1 MRFWAFVWRR
11 TSRGATMRLETGGLI
26 DRTHPVRFSFGG
38 DVLTGFQGD
47 TLASALLANDVRLIG
62 RSFKYHRPRGVMTA
76 SPEEPNALVEVF
88 AGDRVFPNIRATVQ
102 ELHDGL
108 NARPQ
113 NCWPS
118 LRWDLLAL
126 NDLMHP
132 FLGAGFYYKTFMW
145 PRAWWERV
153 YEPLIRRAAGL
164 GRLSGK
170 DDQVPHD
177 KAFAHCDVL
186 VIGAGPAGLIA
197 ARAAAE
203 AGADVILA
211 DEDFLPGGRLNAESW
226 QIDGQPASAWAA
238 ATMRDLAARD
248 NVRIMTRTAVIGVY
262 DGGIYGALERVGAHR
277 PRLADGMPMSTF
289 WRIAAGQAIMATGA
303 HERPLLFPGN
313 DRPGVMQAGALRA
326 YVNRFGVAPGR
337 RIAVLGS
344 GPGALATVRDCH
356 AAGVTVAAL
365 INPAGD
371 PGPVAGVG
379 RVYPAAQVLG
389 TEGRHGLT
397 GVTVGTPAGPRRI
410 GADCL
415 AVAGGMV
422 PVVHLSCHLG
432 AKPVWDG
439 DLAAF
444 VPKPGAV
451 PGLWPAGAA
460 AGARSLVAALQSGA
474 RAAGDALAALGRT
487 APDFALPEADAPDA
501 APSPPIW
508 RAGEGKRVWVDFQND
523 VTVKDIRLAQQEGF
537 RSPEHTKRYTT
548 LGMAPDQGKT
558 ANLNALATIAEA
570 QGRAMADMAP
580 TTFRPPYA
588 PVPIAALGAHGRG
601 KGFAPER
608 RTPSDAACCA
618 AGAPMIEA
626 GLWYRPSNFPAPGET
641 TWREACDRE
650 VRMVREAVGV
660 ADVSTLGK
668 IEIAGPDA
676 ARLLDLVYTGTFSSL
691 KPGRV
696 RYGLMLR
703 EDGHVMDDGT
713 TARLGEDRW
722 LMTTTTAAAGQVM
735 RNLEFAAQVL
745 LPRARVALAS
755 VTDRWAQFAVAGP
768 RARDMLAGLV
778 EADISADAWPFM
790 ACGPVTVAGI
800 PGRLFRISFSGELA
814 YEVAVPAR
822 HGPALWDRLVA
833 AAQAHGGGPYGMEAL
848 NVLRIEKGFL
858 THAELHGR
866 TTAFDL
872 GLERMISDRKD
883 CIGKVAAGRPGLTG
897 PEREQLVGLTPTDP
911 AAMPY
916 PGAHLFAE
924 GADAKAPGSQGYV
937 TSAGYSPT
945 LGTHIALGFL
955 RDGRARHGETI
966 RLVDHLRKVD
976 IPCRVGPTVFF
987 DPEGARVRA

>member
-1 MRFWAFVWRR
+1 MTSFW
-11 TSRGATMRLETGGLI
+11 
-26 DRTHPVRFSFGG
+26 
-38 DVLTGFQGD
+38 
-47 TLASALLANDVRLIG
+47 
-62 RSFKYHRPRGVMTA
+62 
-76 SPEEPNALVEVF
+76 
-88 AGDRVFPNIRATVQ
+88 
-102 ELHDGL
+102 
-108 NARPQ
+108 
-113 NCWPS
+113 
-118 LRWDLLAL
+118 
-126 NDLMHP
+126 P

-145 PRAWWERV
+145 PRAFWEGL

-170 DDQVPHD
+170 DDQLPHD

-197 ARAAAE
+197 ARAAAA

-248 NVRIMTRTAVIGVY
+248 NVRIMTRTAVVGVY

-356 AAGVTVAAL
+356 AARIGVAAL
-365 INPAGD
+365 IDPVGD

-439 DLAAF
+439 DLGAF

-668 IEIAGPDA
+668 IEIAGAGCSAASRSGLYWHILQPEAGPRPLWPDA
-676 ARLLDLVYTGTFSSL
+676 ARGWPCD
-691 KPGRV
+691 GRWHH
-696 RYGLMLR
+696 R
-703 EDGHVMDDGT
+703 
-713 TARLGEDRW
+713 
-722 LMTTTTAAAGQVM
+722 AAG
-735 RNLEFAAQVL
+735 RG
-745 LPRARVALAS
+745 PLA
-755 VTDRWAQFAVAGP
+755 D
-768 RARDMLAGLV
+768 D
-778 EADISADAWPFM
+778 
-790 ACGPVTVAGI
+790 
-800 PGRLFRISFSGELA
+800 
-814 YEVAVPAR
+814 
-822 HGPALWDRLVA
+822 HH
-833 AAQAHGGGPYGMEAL
+833 HGGGGPG
-848 NVLRIEKGFL
+848 
-858 THAELHGR
+858 HAESGVCRPGAAAARPGCARLRHRPLGTVRRGGPPGARHAGGAGGSRYLGRCLALHGMR
-866 TTAFDL
+866 SGDRGGHPRAAF
-872 GLERMISDRKD
+872 
-883 CIGKVAAGRPGLTG
+883 PH
-897 PEREQLVGLTPTDP
+897 LV
-911 AAMPY
+911 
-916 PGAHLFAE
+916 F
-924 GADAKAPGSQGYV
+924 
-937 TSAGYSPT
+937 
-945 LGTHIALGFL
+945 
-955 RDGRARHGETI
+955 GRAR
-966 RLVDHLRKVD
+966 L
-976 IPCRVGPTVFF
+976 
-987 DPEGARVRA
+987 

>member
-1 MRFWAFVWRR
+1 
-11 TSRGATMRLETGGLI
+11 MRLDGGLI
-26 DRTHPVRFSFGG
+26 DRSRPLRFSFGG
-38 DVLTGFQGD
+38 EVLTGFQGD

-76 SPEEPNALVEVF
+76 GPEEPNALVEVF
-88 AGDRVFPNIRATVQ
+88 AGSRIFPNIRATVQ

-108 NARPQ
+108 NVRPQ

-118 LRWDLLAL
+118 VRWDAL
-126 NDLMHP
+126 EVNDLLHR

-145 PRAWWERV
+145 PQNWWERV

-177 KAFAHCDVL
+177 KAFAQCDL
-186 VIGAGPAGLIA
+186 MVIGAGPAGLLA
-197 ARAAAE
+197 AHIAAE

-211 DEDFLPGGRLNAESW
+211 DEDFLPGGRLNAERW
-226 QIDGQPASAWAA
+226 TVAGRPGADWAA
-238 ATMRDLAARD
+238 TLVANLAARD
-248 NVRIMTRTAVIGVY
+248 NVRIMTRTAVVGAY
-262 DGGIYGALERVGAHR
+262 DGGIYGALERVGAHL
-277 PRLADGMPMSTF
+277 PSLPDGLPMTTF
-289 WRIAAGQAIMATGA
+289 WRIAARQAVMATGA
-303 HERPLLFPGN
+303 HERPVLFPGN
-313 DRPGVMQAGALRA
+313 DRPGVMQAGAVRA

-344 GPGALATVRDCH
+344 GAAARATVADCV
-356 AAGVTVAAL
+356 AAGATVTAL
-365 INPAGD
+365 VDPAGD
-371 PGPVAGVG
+371 PGPVAGAA
-379 RVYPAAQVLG
+379 RVFPNARVLG
-389 TEGRHGLT
+389 TEGRYGLT
-397 GVTVGTPAGPRRI
+397 GLRVTTPAGPRRI
-410 GADCL
+410 DADCL

-422 PVVHLSCHLG
+422 PVLHLSCHLG
-432 AKPVWDG
+432 ARPVWDAALG
-439 DLAAF
+439 AF
-444 VPKPGAV
+444 VPRPGAV

-460 AGARSLVAALQSGA
+460 AGARSLTQAFASAV
-474 RAAGDALAALGRT
+474 RAAGDALAALGL
-487 APDFALPEADAPDA
+487 ALPDMPLPHADAP
-501 APSPPIW
+501 PPETGHPAW
-508 RAGEGKRVWVDFQND
+508 RAGEGGRIWVDFQND

-558 ANLNALATIAEA
+558 ANLNALALMAEV
-570 QGRAMADMAP
+570 QGRDMADMAP

-608 RTPSDAACCA
+608 QMPSHAASIA
-618 AGAPMIEA
+618 AAAPMIEA
-626 GLWYRPSNFPAPGET
+626 GLWYRPSYFPAPGET
-641 TWREACDRE
+641 TWRQACDRE
-650 VRMVREAVGV
+650 VTMVREAVGV

-676 ARLLDLVYTGTFSSL
+676 AQLLDLVYTGTFSTL
-691 KPGRV
+691 KVGRV

-713 TARLGEDRW
+713 TARLDADRW

-735 RNLEFAAQVL
+735 RHLEFAAQVL

-768 RARDMLAGLV
+768 RARDLLAGLV
-778 EADISADAWPFM
+778 DADISADAWPFM
-790 ACGPVTVAGI
+790 GCGPVPVLGI

-822 HGPALWDRLVA
+822 HGPALWGRLVA
-833 AAQAHGGGPYGMEAL
+833 VAQAHGGGPYGMEAL

-872 GLERMISDRKD
+872 GLDRMIAAGKD

-897 PEREQLVGLTPTDP
+897 PDREQLVGLTPADP
-911 AAMPY
+911 GAMPY
-916 PGAHLFAE
+916 PGAHLFGQGSE
-924 GADAKAPGSQGYV
+924 AKAPHSQGYV

-955 RDGRARHGETI
+955 RDGRARQGETI

-976 IPCRVGPTVFF
+976 IPCTVGPTVFF